1 MLDSIFP
8 TPHKIMNKKKKDYS
22 LPVPIH
28 PFHAILSRKTLID
41 PSAHS
46 PIHPVIHPGAVTDT
60 ISYNVNGQK
69 EPFSVRIMFS
79 QKISAAFQT
88 LYRQTSRIQG
98 VCLFADG
105 RGGRE
110 GKGRRK
116 IPSSYTQTKR
126 KRTRKRRTPERKR
139 FGQRGLNSSN
149 QLR

>member
-110 GKGRRK
+110 REREEGKSQAPIHKLKGKEQEKGGR
-116 IPSSYTQTKR
+116 
-126 KRTRKRRTPERKR
+126 
-139 FGQRGLNSSN
+139 QREKGLDKGG
-149 QLR
+149 